1 MNNFLS
7 NINSFLPADVQKIGH
22 IADAALIFRLDNGNE
37 TKYLYFAPD
46 TNIRAVNFS
55 SKSPQRE
62 YSTADWLGPYLHK
75 LQESKLTK
83 IQKNG
88 NIFSLSFDNNLVC
101 DLHFFGSTGNAIVIT
116 PEKKIAV
123 SWHLGR
129 SFRTGNDY
137 DFSKIISH
145 SETEI
150 NILQTDELIEKL
162 NVAEFENV
170 KKEVERY
177 LTAEKKKLNKR
188 LKKIEAELEET
199 TRVDE
204 YKKKGDL
211 LKMNYHLLKRG
222 MSSIKIKDYFS
233 EENEEIEISL
243 EPIKKP
249 QENIARYFKKAKKLE
264 RGREQILQRI
274 EVTKDEIES
283 IDKIQI
289 PQTPFPA
296 KVGVNKKA
304 IPGECWGGLQTN
316 PAGAE
321 HALSAVN
328 ELKKLLPKKKKSPKP
343 PLKKGDYNRPRHS
356 QGTPKKT
363 IEKIR
368 SFISSDGFTILA
380 GRSAKDND
388 QLTVRV
394 ANGNDMWLHTRN
406 RPGAHVV
413 IRAQRGK
420 DFTKQVLIEA
430 AKICA
435 YQSKARDGTLEDVT
449 YTLKKNVTK
458 HKGMKPGSVLV
469 AGGKT
474 ITIQHNERETRKWM
488 REHTN

>member
-1 MNNFLS
+1 MNNFIN
-7 NINSFLPADVQKIGH
+7 NINSFLPAIVQKIGQ
-22 IADAALIFRLDNGNE
+22 IADASLIFRLDNGSE

-46 TNIRAVNFS
+46 TNIRAVAFS

-75 LQESKLTK
+75 LQESKLTE

-123 SWHLGR
+123 SWHPGR

-162 NVAEFENV
+162 NITEFENV
-170 KKEVERY
+170 KKEVERH
-177 LTAEKKKLNKR
+177 LAAEKKKLTKR

-233 EENEEIEISL
+233 EGNEEIEIQL

-249 QENIARYFKKAKKLE
+249 QENIAKYFKKAKKLE

-274 EVTKDEIES
+274 EVTKEEIES
-283 IDKIQI
+283 IDRIQI
-289 PQTPFPA
+289 PQTPF
-296 KVGVNKKA
+296 KK
-304 IPGECWGGLQTN
+304 GGLQTD
-316 PAGAE
+316 PAFAG
-321 HALSAVN
+321 HALSDVC
-328 ELKKLLPKKKKSPKP
+328 ELKKLLPKKKSPKP

-356 QGTPKKT
+356 QGTQKKT

-388 QLTVRV
+388 ALTVRV

-420 DFTKQVLIEA
+420 NFTKEVLIEA

-435 YQSKARDGTLEDVT
+435 YLSKARDGTLEDVT

-474 ITIQHNERETRKWM
+474 ITVQHNERETRKWM
-488 REHTN
+488 REHGNNQ

>member
-1 MNNFLS
+1 MNNFIT
-7 NINSFLPADVQKIGH
+7 NINAFLPADVQKIGQ

-46 TNIRAVNFS
+46 TNIRAVAFS
-55 SKSPQRE
+55 SESPQRE

-75 LQESKLTK
+75 LQESKLAA

-88 NIFSLSFDNNLVC
+88 NIFSLSFDNNLIC

-123 SWHLGR
+123 SWHPGR
-129 SFRTGNDY
+129 SFHTDNNY

-162 NVAEFENV
+162 NIAEFENV

-177 LTAEKKKLNKR
+177 LAAEKKKLIKR
-188 LKKIEAELEET
+188 LKKIEAELKET

-204 YKKKGDL
+204 YKKKGEL

-233 EENEEIEISL
+233 EGNEEIEEIEILL

-249 QENIARYFKKAKKLE
+249 QENISRYFKKAKKLE

-274 EVTKDEIES
+274 EITKDEIES
-283 IDKIQI
+283 I
-289 PQTPFPA
+289 
-296 KVGVNKKA
+296 NKK
-304 IPGECWGGLQTN
+304 CR
-316 PAGAE
+316 
-321 HALSAVN
+321 LSSAFSDVC
-328 ELKKLLPKKKKSPKP
+328 ELKKILPQKKPKQSTKNVSRNQPKKP
-343 PLKKGDYNRPRHS
+343 
-356 QGTPKKT
+356 

-368 SFISSDGFTILA
+368 SFISSNGFAILA
-380 GRSAKDND
+380 GKSAKDND
-388 QLTVRV
+388 ALTVRV

-413 IRAQRGK
+413 IRVQKGK
-420 DFTKQVLIEA
+420 DFPKQTLIEA

-435 YQSKARDGTLEDVT
+435 YLSKARDGTLEDVT

-488 REHTN
+488 REHGNNQ